1 MDDEVLSNL
10 GTRLQLNFSA
20 LTKKNPIQ
28 RRLHFQYLLF
38 HDPMPENFALKF
50 YCFALFVS

>member
-20 LTKKNPIQ
+20 LTEKKSDSAPASLPISSI
-28 RRLHFQYLLF
+28 L
-38 HDPMPENFALKF
+38 
-50 YCFALFVS
+50 